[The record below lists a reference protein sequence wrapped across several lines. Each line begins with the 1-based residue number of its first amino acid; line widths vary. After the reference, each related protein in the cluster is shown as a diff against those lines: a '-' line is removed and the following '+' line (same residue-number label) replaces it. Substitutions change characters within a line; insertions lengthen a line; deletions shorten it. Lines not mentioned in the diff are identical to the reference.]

1 MLRRIN
7 NLERMVR
14 ASWQALAHPVA
25 AWNSVRGYFGAD
37 RWKRAEPVAD
47 RDSLRRFLESRASY
61 VTQSSLYGYL
71 RTRAGM
77 RYPQLFANDE
87 FVRAIDIAKWQM
99 WFACLSDLSVYAG
112 GLIARRSGAEHS
124 RVTSLMQATID
135 AILAAGEGGRDG
147 DRAQKLHA
155 RIARADWAAV
165 QDDPTPF
172 SESPRTLVECAPIV
186 EELKQLDEEIVRNSV
201 RFRWQ
206 EVRREL
212 RRDLDANALM
222 ASDASQP

>member
-1 MLRRIN
+1 MLRWIN
-7 NLERMVR
+7 KLGAHLNAFWRR
-14 ASWQALAHPVA
+14 LAHPA
-25 AWNSVRGYFGAD
+25 IAWRAVRGYFGAD

-47 RDSLRRFLESRASY
+47 REALRRFLESRANY
-61 VTQSSLYGYL
+61 VTQTSLYGYL

-77 RYPQLFANDE
+77 RYPQLFADDE

-112 GLIARRSGAEHS
+112 GLIMRRSNAPPAK
-124 RVTSLMQATID
+124 VTYLVQATVA
-135 AILAAGEGGRDG
+135 AILGASEGGRDTE
-147 DRAQKLHA
+147 RAQKLFA
-155 RIARADWAAV
+155 RIALADWRTV
-165 QDDPTPF
+165 TDDATPF
-172 SESPRTLVECAPIV
+172 SESPRTLVECAPII

-212 RRDLDANALM
+212 RRDLDAEALM
-222 ASDASQP
+222 ASEASRP